1 MPFVKVN
8 GNRTLECGVGMNLMT
23 LLVRSGYELNN
34 ACGGRGVCGKCK
46 VRIPNTSESALSKTE
61 KMFLTP
67 EEQRQGIRLAC
78 MVRVRQDME
87 VETLSRER
95 EYAVLAEGHLPEW
108 VTEHSK
114 DAAGPDEYGI
124 AADVGTTTVVCRL
137 VHLETGKTTDT
148 AASVND
154 QKKFGLD
161 VLSRISYE
169 QDHPESGRKEL
180 QEAIVGNLN
189 RLIAQMCRRQE
200 LSTESIRRIAVS
212 GNCTMVHMLLGADAV
227 PLGKA
232 PFLPV
237 LKGPQRCLAGEIGLK
252 LERAELYCIPAVSAY
267 IGGDIVAGAY
277 ICGLKDLSGNVLF
290 VDIGT
295 NGEIVLARDGEMNS
309 CSCAAGPALEGM
321 NIHHGMRGE
330 TGAIEDVE
338 IRPDEIHLKVIGGGP
353 AEGICGSG
361 ILAGIKELLR
371 CGVLRKSGAFVHPD
385 RLPEG
390 DDRKKYLHV
399 NPEDGTRSVFLQ
411 ENPVPVEIT
420 QKDVRQVQ
428 LTKGAI
434 RSGIEILLENN
445 GLEPSMLDEVMIA
458 GQFGS
463 HLPPE
468 DLTGVGILPEET
480 RERIHYVGNTALTG
494 AVAALLSEGIR
505 KEMEALAEEIGY
517 TELGETPEYEY
528 RLAEWLEFPK
538 CRLD

>member
-1 MPFVKVN
+1 MPFVQVN
-8 GNRTLECGVGMNLMT
+8 GNRTIECGAGMNLMT

-46 VRIPNTSESALSKTE
+46 VRILDGAESELSKTE
-61 KMFLTP
+61 KLFLTP
-67 EEQRQGIRLAC
+67 EEQRQGIRLSC
-78 MVRVRQDME
+78 MVRVRQDMK
-87 VETLSRER
+87 VETLSREK
-95 EYAVLAEGHLPEW
+95 EFTVLAEGHLPKWAAEE
-108 VTEHSK
+108 TK
-114 DAAGPDEYGI
+114 DTAKSDEYGVAVDI
-124 AADVGTTTVVCRL
+124 GTTTVVCRL
-137 VHLETGKTTDT
+137 VHLKTGETADT

-169 QDHPESGRKEL
+169 QDHPESGRNEL
-180 QEAIVGNLN
+180 QDAIVGNLN
-189 RLIAQMCRRQE
+189 RLIEEMCRRQK
-200 LSTESIRRIAVS
+200 LSPEKIRRIAVS

-252 LERAELYCIPAVSAY
+252 PEGAELYCIPAVSAY

-277 ICGLKDLSGNVLF
+277 ICGLKKLSGNVLF

-295 NGEIVLARDGEMNS
+295 NGEIVLACDGEMNS

-321 NIHHGMRGE
+321 NIRQGMRGE

-338 IRPDEIHLKVIGGGP
+338 IRPDGIHLKVIGGGP

-371 CGVLRKSGAFVHPD
+371 SGILRKSGAFVHPD

-390 DDRKKYLHV
+390 DERKKYLHV
-399 NPEDGTRSVFLQ
+399 NPEDGTRSVRLQ
-411 ENPVPVEIT
+411 ENPVFVEIT

-428 LTKGAI
+428 LAKGAI
-434 RSGIEILLENN
+434 RSGIEILLKDN

-468 DLTGVGILPEET
+468 DLTGVGILPEEA

-494 AVAALLSEGIR
+494 AVAALLSEGAR
-505 KEMEALAEEIGY
+505 KDMEALAKEIGY
-517 TELGETPEYEY
+517 AELGDTPEYEY

-538 CRLD
+538 HRLD

>member
-8 GNRTLECGVGMNLMT
+8 GTHTLECASGLNLMT
-23 LLVRSGYELNN
+23 LLVCSGYELNN

-46 VRIPNTSESALSKTE
+46 VRIPNTSESELSKTE

-78 MVRVRQDME
+78 MVRVRQDLE
-87 VETLSRER
+87 VETLSREK

-108 VTEHSK
+108 AAEQSK
-114 DAAGPDEYGI
+114 DPAKSGEYGI

-137 VHLETGKTTDT
+137 IHLETGKTADT

-169 QDHPESGRKEL
+169 QDHPEFGRKEL
-180 QEAIVGNLN
+180 QDAIVGNLN
-189 RLIAQMCRRQE
+189 RLIEEMCRRQE
-200 LSTESIRRIAVS
+200 LSPESIRRIAIS

-237 LKGPQRCLAGEIGLK
+237 LKGAQRCFAGEIGLK
-252 LERAELYCIPAVSAY
+252 PEGAELYCIPAVSAY

-277 ICGLKDLSGNVLF
+277 ICGLKKLSGNVLF

-321 NIHHGMRGE
+321 NIQQGMRGE

-338 IRPDEIHLKVIGGGP
+338 IRPDGIHLKVIGGGP

-390 DDRKKYLHV
+390 DERKEYLQV
-399 NPEDGTRSVFLQ
+399 NPEDGTRSVRLQ
-411 ENPVPVEIT
+411 ENPVPVNIT
-420 QKDVRQVQ
+420 QKDIRQVQ
-428 LTKGAI
+428 LAKGAI

-468 DLTGVGILPEET
+468 DLTGVGILPEEV
-480 RERIHYVGNTALTG
+480 RDRIHYVGNTALTG
-494 AVAALLSEGIR
+494 AVAALLSEGVR
-505 KEMEALAEEIGY
+505 REMEALAKEIGY

-538 CRLD
+538 CRLY

>member
-114 DAAGPDEYGI
+114 DVAGPDEYGI

-200 LSTESIRRIAVS
+200 LSTESIRRIAIS

-252 LERAELYCIPAVSAY
+252 PEGAELYCIPAVSAY

-277 ICGLKDLSGNVLF
+277 ICELKKLPGNVLF

-295 NGEIVLARDGEMNS
+295 NGEIVLAQEGHMNS

-330 TGAIEDVE
+330 TGAIEDVQ
-338 IRPDEIHLKVIGGGP
+338 IRPDGIHLKVIGDGP

-361 ILAGIKELLR
+361 ILSGIKELLR
-371 CGVLRKSGAFVHPD
+371 CGVLRKSGAFV
-385 RLPEG
+385 
-390 DDRKKYLHV
+390 
-399 NPEDGTRSVFLQ
+399 LQ
-411 ENPVPVEIT
+411 DNPVPVEIT

-428 LTKGAI
+428 LAKGAI